1 MVPTISD
8 ILRLLNILFVFVV
21 VFLPVFTVL
30 LFARLDTLEKN
41 LKNSTT
47 DIQRTL
53 EGESK

>member
-8 ILRLLNILFVFVV
+8 VLRLLNILFVFVV

-41 LKNSTT
+41 LKNYI
-47 DIQRTL
+47 DGR
-53 EGESK
+53 ENDRPN